1 MSPNFLENSQNVF
14 FFISNFLSF
23 FLTSQEPKSSTTHP
37 IMALG
42 MPNRYA
48 TFINCPKIIQKKKF
62 GIMDFFFGLNSR
74 PLEMFSKTENG

>member
-1 MSPNFLENSQNVF
+1 
-14 FFISNFLSF
+14 
-23 FLTSQEPKSSTTHP
+23 
-37 IMALG
+37 MALG

-62 GIMDFFFGLNSR
+62 GIMDFFFGLNSP

>member
-1 MSPNFLENSQNVF
+1 MSPNFLENSPNGF
-14 FFISNFLSF
+14 FFSSLIF
-23 FLTSQEPKSSTTHP
+23 FLFLASQEPKSFTTHP

-48 TFINCPKIIQKKKF
+48 TFINCPKIIQKKSLALW
-62 GIMDFFFGLNSR
+62 IFFGLNSR